1 MTSPR
6 NAASQAASQA
16 ACPSQDDLPRLIDGI
31 GGLASD
37 YDGFILD
44 IWGVLHDGL
53 HPYEGVI
60 DGLNRLKAAGKE
72 ILLLSNSP
80 NRAEEVSGGKLR
92 EMGFVQGVHY
102 DHIVT
107 SGEATWQAMA
117 AYEGQSAYV
126 FWPEETP
133 TALEGRNIQVVHDIA
148 LADFILGS
156 LFPAGAQAEDYAQIL
171 MDARGRNL
179 PFICANPDKVVNI
192 GPDLH
197 ICAGALADMYEEM
210 GGKVVWFG
218 KPHAPVYEQAF
229 GQFQTVSDKSRLLA
243 VGDSLRTDVTGAN
256 NFGIDVLWNVVG
268 IHWEELRGS
277 NTQGGIDSG
286 ALDRTLNRYGVR
298 PLALLHGLKW

>member
-1 MTSPR
+1 MTATGLSR
-6 NAASQAASQA
+6 A
-16 ACPSQDDLPRLIDGI
+16 QDDLPQLIDGLARLA
-31 GGLASD
+31 GG

-53 HPYEGVI
+53 RPYDGVI
-60 DGLNRLKAAGKE
+60 DCLARMKAVGKE

-80 NRAEEVSGGKLR
+80 NRAREVADGKLH

-107 SGEATWQAMA
+107 SGEATWQEMA
-117 AYEGQSAYV
+117 AYEGRSAYV
-126 FWPEETP
+126 FWPEEKP
-133 TALEGRNIQVVHDIA
+133 TALAGRDVPVVHDVA
-148 LADFILGS
+148 QADFILGS
-156 LFPAGAQAEDYAQIL
+156 LFPAGAEAEDYAQVL
-171 MDARGRNL
+171 MDARDRDL
-179 PFICANPDKVVNI
+179 PFIRANPDKVVNI

-218 KPHAPVYEQAF
+218 KPYAPVYEQAF
-229 GQFQTVSDKSRLLA
+229 GQFRTVSDKSRLLA

-256 NFGIDVLWNVVG
+256 RFGIDVLWNVVG
-268 IHWEELRGS
+268 IHWEELRS
-277 NTQGGIDSG
+277 PSG
-286 ALDRTLNRYGVR
+286 NAAVDAQALERTLARYGVR